1 LGIGLA
7 LGLVRDPDP
16 INQVFVGS
24 VIKEVPFFSTSKL
37 HSPVHK
43 QWHYFR
49 LRNIEG
55 IGEMKN
61 IPHDSTI
68 WDCLGDGAEEQ
79 EVGGKR
85 GW

>member
-1 LGIGLA
+1 M
-7 LGLVRDPDP
+7 RDPDP

-49 LRNIEG
+49 LRNTGE
-55 IGEMKN
+55 IGELKKKN
-61 IPHDSTI
+61 PHDSKIGSTYEMVEK
-68 WDCLGDGAEEQ
+68 C
-79 EVGGKR
+79 KR
-85 GW
+85 R